1 MHVAWK
7 IDNSLGIG
15 GKNAAY
21 KLYVNGNSLFNGN
34 IYCADTN
41 YYLNTSG
48 DARLRN
54 IYGNIGSNYITIDVG
69 SHTEHFEVWG
79 MKIEETVKDF
89 EFIESLPGRKLLIK
103 GNHDLWW
110 NTSKKIHDFFDK
122 NNFKTIDIIFNN
134 CAVLGKYA
142 VAGTRGWISEGGEDD
157 KKIIIREAGRLEA
170 SLKAA
175 SGTGLEIIVFLHY
188 PPVYAD
194 SVCQEI
200 FGIIKKYG
208 VKRVYYGHIHGRG
221 AVNTVHEY
229 DGVKMRLVS
238 CDCVDFTPVLIG

>member
-1 MHVAWK
+1 MRIFTISDLHL
-7 IDNSLGIG
+7 SLGTDKPMDIFKG
-15 GKNAAY
+15 WDDYTKRIEKNWRAVVSDEDA
-21 KLYVNGNSLFNGN
+21 V
-34 IYCADTN
+34 IIP
-41 YYLNTSG
+41 G
-48 DARLRN
+48 D
-54 IYGNIGSNYITIDVG
+54 IS
-69 SHTEHFEVWG
+69 WG

-110 NTSKKIHDFFDK
+110 STSKKIHDFFDK

-175 SGTGLEIIVFLHY
+175 SDTGLEIIVFLHY

-200 FGIIKKYG
+200 FGIIKRYG